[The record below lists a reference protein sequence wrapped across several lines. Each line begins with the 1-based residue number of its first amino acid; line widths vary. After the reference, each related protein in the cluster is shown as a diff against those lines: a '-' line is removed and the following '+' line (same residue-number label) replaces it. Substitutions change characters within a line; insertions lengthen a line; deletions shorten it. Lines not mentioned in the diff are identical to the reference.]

1 MRDGRYL
8 KDSECRA
15 IIGSK
20 PQTLVIIKVRRGL
33 ENTKQDCRQET
44 KDKQT
49 HNVMHDLWPAR
60 LAVSRLIEA

>member
-20 PQTLVIIKVRRGL
+20 PQTLVITSKF
-33 ENTKQDCRQET
+33 D
-44 KDKQT
+44 
-49 HNVMHDLWPAR
+49 A
-60 LAVSRLIEA
+60 A